1 VQAET
6 VLVITA
12 PGQGAQAPGFLTP
25 WLDVPGVAERL
36 GAWSELAGCDLIRY
50 GSTAGADE
58 IRDTAV
64 AQPLL
69 VAAGLA
75 AASALFGGTGPAPE
89 PAGSGKPAAGTAAG
103 GPALAAAGH
112 SVGELTAGAIAGALS
127 AGDAL
132 RLVAVRG
139 RAMAAA
145 AAARPTGMTAVL
157 GGDEAA
163 VLAAIQAHGLTPA
176 NVNGAGQIVAAG
188 TLEQLAAFAADPPA
202 GARLRPL
209 SVAGAFHTSHMAP
222 AVSALRAAAGGI
234 RVSDPVIALL
244 SNRDGAVVSSG
255 ADWLDR
261 IVGQVAAPVRWDEC
275 MRTMARA
282 GVTALIELPPAGTL
296 AGLAR
301 RALPGVAVLALK
313 TPDDLDAARKLL
325 ADHAAGDPGRQS
337 GPAGAGPAAGSP
349 HPAAGTAVP
358 AAGAAAPAADA
369 PGEDGD
375 GDAAAASAGDLPE
388 WRLLV
393 APLGG
398 TFRSAPPGAPDGAGS
413 TARGHTVGTSTEVG
427 HVEARSDR
435 RAIIPQW
442 RGAIIEWLVQDGDPV
457 SFGQPL
463 ARLLPEG
470 AE

>member
-1 VQAET
+1 VQGKT
-6 VLVITA
+6 VLAITA
-12 PGQGAQAPGFLTP
+12 PGQGAQTPGFLLP

-50 GSTAGADE
+50 GTTAGADD

-69 VAAGLA
+69 VAAGLVA
-75 AASALFGGTGPAPE
+75 AGALFGEDGP
-89 PAGSGKPAAGTAAG
+89 PASRE
-103 GPALAAAGH
+103 LAAAGH

-127 AGDAL
+127 AADAL
-132 RLVAVRG
+132 RLIAVRG

-145 AAARPTGMTAVL
+145 AAVLPTGMTAVL
-157 GGDEAA
+157 GGDQAT
-163 VLAAIQAHGLTPA
+163 VLAAIEAHGLTPA

-209 SVAGAFHTSHMAP
+209 SVAGAFHTSHMEP
-222 AVSALRAAAGGI
+222 AVGALKAAAQGVT
-234 RVSDPVIALL
+234 VSDPRIALL
-244 SNRDGAVVSSG
+244 SDRDGAVVSSG
-255 ADWLDR
+255 TDWLAR
-261 IVGQVAAPVRWDEC
+261 IAGQVAAPVRWDEC

-296 AGLAR
+296 TGLAR
-301 RALPGVAVLALK
+301 RALPGVRVLALK
-313 TPDDLDAARKLL
+313 TPDDLDAARELL
-325 ADHAAGDPGRQS
+325 AEHAAGTGAGASGS
-337 GPAGAGPAAGSP
+337 GPGPAVPALEFAPAAGSRGGDD
-349 HPAAGTAVP
+349 AGSE
-358 AAGAAAPAADA
+358 GDA
-369 PGEDGD
+369 
-375 GDAAAASAGDLPE
+375 DAAAVSAGHLPE

-398 TFRSAPPGAPDGAGS
+398 TFRAALGAASGGGS
-413 TARGHTVGTSTEVG
+413 TDGWDAVGTSTELG

-435 RAIIPQW
+435 RAIIPKW
-442 RGAIIEWLVQDGDPV
+442 RGAIIEWLVHDGDPV
-457 SFGQPL
+457 SLGQPL